1 MSKSSGR
8 PAKMLRLRNPTSMT
22 RRYWRPL
29 AEVALVCAGSLLL
42 ASCSTVLSEVPAQ
55 MGGLPAGEPQRPDV
69 APVYPAVHDMPPPRS
84 AAVLTEEERK
94 KVEADLAALRA
105 EQARR
110 ANAKL
115 PE

>member
-1 MSKSSGR
+1 
-8 PAKMLRLRNPTSMT
+8 
-22 RRYWRPL
+22 
-29 AEVALVCAGSLLL
+29 
-42 ASCSTVLSEVPAQ
+42 
-55 MGGLPAGEPQRPDV
+55 
-69 APVYPAVHDMPPPRS
+69 
-84 AAVLTEEERK
+84 VLTEEERK